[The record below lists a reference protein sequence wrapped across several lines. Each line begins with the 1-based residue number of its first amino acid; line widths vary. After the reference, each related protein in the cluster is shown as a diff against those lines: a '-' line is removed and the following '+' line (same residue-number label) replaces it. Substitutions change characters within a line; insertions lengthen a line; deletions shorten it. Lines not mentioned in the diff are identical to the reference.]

1 MRPDAL
7 IPYLAIPDPTLR
19 PRWWR
24 VTGWRLTD
32 HRATKRYEM
41 RWSAYLPLEAVQT
54 TVHHWQMSA
63 VVSGLDTE
71 DLHWTVQPHDGDA

>member
-1 MRPDAL
+1 MRPDEL

-32 HRATKRYEM
+32 HQATKRFEM
-41 RWSAYLPLEAVQT
+41 RWNSFLPLEAVQ
-54 TVHHWQMSA
+54 A
-63 VVSGLDTE
+63 VVRHWEDGIEAWGLSRA